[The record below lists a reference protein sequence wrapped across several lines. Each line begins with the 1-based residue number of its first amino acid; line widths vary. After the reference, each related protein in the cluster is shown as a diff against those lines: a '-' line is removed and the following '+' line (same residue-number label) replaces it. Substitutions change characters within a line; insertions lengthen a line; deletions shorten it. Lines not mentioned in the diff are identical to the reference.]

1 MAKIDQVAR
10 DVRVLKE
17 RLVEKIP
24 GHFDIR
30 HAIVAFFGALFFGF
44 TFVLKGLLLDVGLA
58 LAIWD
63 LVLMTIATWIIL
75 TAEIYYVGYARVP
88 INQRKI
94 RPFGQFW
101 IKRITTYYFIALFTA
116 FLLLY
121 LYGMAEM
128 AGTAD
133 NVLRLVV
140 AISFPA
146 AIGAAVSDL
155 LGKY

>member
-1 MAKIDQVAR
+1 MAKIDQIAR
-10 DVRVLKE
+10 DVQVLKE

-24 GHFDIR
+24 GHFDIK
-30 HAIVAFFGALFFGF
+30 HVIVAFFGALFFGF
-44 TFVLKGLLLDVGLA
+44 TFVLKGLLLQVGLA
-58 LAIWD
+58 LETWD
-63 LVLMTIATWIIL
+63 LVLMTIATWLIL
-75 TAEIYYVGYARVP
+75 TAEIYFVGYARVP
-88 INQRKI
+88 HNERKQ

-101 IKRITTYYFIALFTA
+101 AKRITTYYFIALFTA

-128 AGTAD
+128 AGTLD
-133 NVLRLVV
+133 NIIQLVV
-140 AISFPA
+140 VISFPA